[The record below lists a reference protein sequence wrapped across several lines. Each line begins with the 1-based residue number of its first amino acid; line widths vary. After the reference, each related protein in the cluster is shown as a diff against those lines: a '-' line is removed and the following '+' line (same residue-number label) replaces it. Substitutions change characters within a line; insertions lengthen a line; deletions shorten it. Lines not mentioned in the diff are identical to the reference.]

1 MQLGFTLM
9 IIMIIIIVN
18 ISIALYNEH
27 SASQEKNEITEVE
40 NIAKENYLLL
50 SVGNKKVLRD
60 RLKTKVDTASL
71 MSQGSWMS
79 VL

>member
-1 MQLGFTLM
+1 M
-9 IIMIIIIVN
+9 
-18 ISIALYNEH
+18 ALYNEP

>member
-1 MQLGFTLM
+1 M
-9 IIMIIIIVN
+9 
-18 ISIALYNEH
+18 ALYNEH